1 MQTYVSRNLIHN
13 NTLMKLPFYPHGAGH
28 YTLKKGYTE
37 HKHKNISPF
46 VSVSWIEKG
55 DLEISLYGKEYIL
68 HRNDVLIYL
77 PGEERHSRVLSND
90 CEYRWITFSGERA
103 PGHILSYGY
112 DRIISNAG
120 PCPVEIFQK
129 IMEHISDADPFMQR
143 MIISWVD
150 QILAH
155 AGGRYDNTIHSG
167 RYAKRA
173 KEIIFTQFSN
183 PEININTIADMVGC
197 SRARLSRLF
206 RQEFNRTPGNYL
218 SSTRIEQA
226 GALLRGTDLPISEIA
241 VRCGIPNLN
250 TFCRFV
256 KRISGFTPLEFRN
269 RRGVD

>member
-1 MQTYVSRNLIHN
+1 M
-13 NTLMKLPFYPHGAGH
+13 
-28 YTLKKGYTE
+28 
-37 HKHKNISPF
+37 
-46 VSVSWIEKG
+46 
-55 DLEISLYGKEYIL
+55 
-68 HRNDVLIYL
+68 IYL